1 MLAKCIQWF
10 VHLLKFSRILE
21 LVEGVESFEIWSRHD
36 AHISMF
42 YLYIGSRVLDL
53 YEKKIYIYI
62 YIYINPTSPKFR
74 LFLSY
79 LFDDAVANKP
89 YLMKIWFC
97 LLCHNY
103 TDKPTGKRW
112 PCKMKRC
119 TNIYIGYLEFN
130 QRTIWDRFILP
141 VGIIWIIVLSLRSN
155 TTKTSFQQAY
165 ATILRITIL

>member
-1 MLAKCIQWF
+1 MYTVVRPLIKIFQNPRTGWGRGIFWNLKPTWCT
-10 VHLLKFSRILE
+10 HLNVLLVYWKSR
-21 LVEGVESFEIWSRHD
+21 SWS
-36 AHISMF
+36 
-42 YLYIGSRVLDL
+42 LWK
-53 YEKKIYIYI
+53 KKIYIYI
-62 YIYINPTSPKFR
+62 YQSDFSQIPP
-74 LFLSY
+74 FLSY

-103 TDKPTGKRW
+103 TDKPTGERW
-112 PCKMKRC
+112 PCKMKRY